1 MESHQSPKLF
11 IMFITYIFYL
21 SLDVVSSKD
30 WLLQF
35 NILEGDEWEGE
46 RLHGVL
52 LLLVVEDHPVRGQ
65 VESPLLLSSELRT
78 LLTIDDQKK

>member
-1 MESHQSPKLF
+1 
-11 IMFITYIFYL
+11 MFITYIFYL

-30 WLLQF
+30 WLLQLH
-35 NILEGDEWEGE
+35 ILEGDEWEGE